1 MKNDRLFQIIY
12 ILLEKK
18 SVTAPELASM
28 LQVSSRTIYRDID
41 TLSFCGVPVYTV
53 SGKNGGI
60 SILPGFTFDKALL
73 SDEEQDQIL
82 FALQSINTVGQNVKF
97 LLSKLGS
104 VFKKENRNWIEVDFS
119 PWGREMDA
127 VRFDIV
133 KQAILERKILQIHYV
148 GSSSEKTKRYIKPI
162 KLIFKSKNWY
172 VQAYCLQAQDFR
184 IFKVTRIFWLALTE
198 ERFNDE
204 FEEIPPI
211 EFKNASLNCT
221 ELKLRFSPQSLFR
234 IHDEFQMDQI
244 DKQIDGSV
252 IVTVSVPIDRWLY
265 SYLLSFGSEVEI
277 LEPLSIKKEL
287 LKYIEEMK
295 DHYKS

>member
-1 MKNDRLFQIIY
+1 
-12 ILLEKK
+12 
-18 SVTAPELASM
+18 M
-28 LQVSSRTIYRDID
+28 LQVSARTIYRDID

-119 PWGREMDA
+119 PWGRKMDA

-148 GSSSEKTKRYIKPI
+148 GSSGEKTKRYVKPI

-211 EFKNASLNCT
+211 EFKNASLNYT